1 MVVDPL
7 PTTLLDDRMA
17 DWLRPFTVDLGG
29 ERITRLRESVEAL
42 REALSLRNAVDAVAY
57 AYGDEPAGE
66 RIIETVREAAR
77 TADTARRAE
86 VGDAE
91 PPALVAAALAD
102 QLAVEPDSD
111 VSTLISMLVLSA
123 DWSGQRVAIDGIRLA
138 DYASRQLEYR
148 SASARRLVALAA
160 VPSASDFV
168 RDALRSLDAAA
179 QDLAHQSTQYRRG
192 SELVTQVDIVTEL
205 AARIDELAARADSE
219 HAVLREQLRQQ
230 TWMLESWCETAEA
243 SWSDVAQEA
252 RPIIAAIE
260 LAQRTLGGTP
270 AVGADALLGS
280 VLAGAGRGLGVD
292 PIAAISAAGPYLEDR
307 MLTAPHPFL
316 FPLTSELSHWRELA
330 ADRDEPRWRPA
341 AHGLTEAW
349 QEETAIAVQAYRE
362 ALALRL
368 LGHD

>member
-7 PTTLLDDRMA
+7 PTTLLDDRVA

-29 ERITRLRESVEAL
+29 ERITRLRQSVEAL
-42 REALSLRNAVDAVAY
+42 REALSLLNAVDAVAY
-57 AYGDEPAGE
+57 AYGDESAGE
-66 RIIETVREAAR
+66 RIIETVRAAAR
-77 TADTARRAE
+77 NADTAYTAA

-102 QLAVEPDSD
+102 QLAVEPDSE

-123 DWSGQRVAIDGIRLA
+123 DWGGRRAAIDGIRLA

-148 SASARRLVALAA
+148 SASARRLAQLTT
-160 VPSASDFV
+160 VPSASEFV
-168 RDALRSLDAAA
+168 REALRSLEAAA
-179 QDLAHQSTQYRRG
+179 QVLAHQTTEYRRG
-192 SELVTQVDIVTEL
+192 SELVTHADIVTEL
-205 AARIDELAARADSE
+205 AARIDALAARADSE

-230 TWMLESWCETAEA
+230 TWMLQSWCETAEA
-243 SWSDVAQEA
+243 SWSDVVPEA

-260 LAQRTLGGTP
+260 LAHRTLGGTP
-270 AVGADALLGS
+270 AVGAEALLAS
-280 VLAGAGRGLGVD
+280 ILASAGRGLGVD
-292 PIAAISAAGPYLEDR
+292 PIAAIAAAGPYLEDR
-307 MLTAPHPFL
+307 LLAAPHRFL
-316 FPLTSELSHWRELA
+316 FPLTSELAHWRELT
-330 ADRDEPRWRPA
+330 ADRDEPRWRPS
-341 AHGLTEAW
+341 AHGVAEAW